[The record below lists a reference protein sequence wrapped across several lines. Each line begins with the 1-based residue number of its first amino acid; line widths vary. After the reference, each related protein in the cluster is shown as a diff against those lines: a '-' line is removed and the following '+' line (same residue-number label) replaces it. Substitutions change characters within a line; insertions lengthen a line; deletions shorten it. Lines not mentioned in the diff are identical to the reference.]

1 VPTVADGLDE
11 AQVAAWQRRLTSRR
25 EALLLIEERM
35 DEYIE
40 YQEIP
45 LQLIKNKRR
54 TEQQI
59 VDLERKLG
67 LREE

>member
-1 VPTVADGLDE
+1 
-11 AQVAAWQRRLTSRR
+11 VAAWQRRLTSRR